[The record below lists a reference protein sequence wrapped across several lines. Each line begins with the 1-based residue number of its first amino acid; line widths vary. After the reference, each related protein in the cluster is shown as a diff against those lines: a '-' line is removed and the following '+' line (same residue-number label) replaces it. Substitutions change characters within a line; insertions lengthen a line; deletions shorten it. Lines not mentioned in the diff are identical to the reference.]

1 MSIAASRDGYERGDP
16 MRRPL
21 ATAVA
26 AAIAAAVFG
35 AAGCTSTGHPAGPPL
50 PSVTQTPGLV
60 GPRTTGPASTGPSAT
75 ATSNVPGPGAATSGD
90 SLFPADGNGG
100 YDIGHY
106 AISIAYTP
114 KTKALSGTGTITAT
128 ATQALS
134 RFDLDLHALTV
145 RSVTVN
151 GARARFGRSADKL
164 VITPARPVALHARFT
179 TVIRYTG
186 SPKPYNDPILGFEGF
201 IPETDGALAQG
212 EPLVAA
218 GWFPVND
225 RPTDKASYD
234 ISITAPSD
242 LVAISNGVLASKHT
256 TGSSTTSRWV
266 ESAPMASYLALV
278 AIGRYRVTMSTH
290 NGLPVVLAVASSL
303 PRTVDASV
311 ARTPQILDFLITQ
324 FGPYPFDAVG
334 GVVHNDTRLNFAL
347 ENQTRPTYAPEF
359 FSPITDPSGTIAHEL
374 THQWFGDSVSVGD
387 WSDVWLNEGFATYA
401 EWLWSEHEGRDT
413 PKQFFD
419 TMYNSRLPLDAPTI
433 GTAETLFGPA
443 SYQRGAATLEAL
455 RIAVGDATFW
465 KIVRGWAQRYAGGN
479 ATTAEFIHYADEV
492 SGKSLDSF
500 LRTWLD
506 EPGKPPYPRP
516 IG

>member
-1 MSIAASRDGYERGDP
+1 

-21 ATAVA
+21 VSLVA
-26 AAIAAAVFG
+26 AAMAIAVAG

-60 GPRTTGPASTGPSAT
+60 GPPATGPAATGPSAT
-75 ATSNVPGPGAATSGD
+75 ATSTVPSPGAATSGD

-100 YDIGHY
+100 YDVGHY
-106 AISIAYTP
+106 TIAIAYAPATR
-114 KTKALSGTGTITAT
+114 TLTGTDTITAT

-145 RSVTVN
+145 RSVTVD
-151 GARARFGRSADKL
+151 GTRATFGRSGDKL
-164 VITPARPVALHARFT
+164 VITPAQPVALHAIFT
-179 TVIRYTG
+179 TVIRYAG
-186 SPKPYNDPILGFEGF
+186 NPRPYDDPMLGFEGF

-212 EPLVAA
+212 EPQVAA

-242 LVAISNGVLASKHT
+242 LAAISNGVLASRRT
-256 TGSSTTSRWV
+256 TGAETTWHWV

-278 AIGRYRVTMSTH
+278 AIGRYRVTMSAH
-290 NGLPVVLAVASSL
+290 NGLPVVLAVAATL
-303 PRTVDASV
+303 PRTVDASL
-311 ARTPQILDFLITQ
+311 AKTPQILDFLVSQ
-324 FGPYPFDAVG
+324 FGPYPFAAVG
-334 GVVHNDTRLNFAL
+334 GVVHNDIRLNFAL

-359 FSPITDPSGTIAHEL
+359 FSAITDPSSVIAHEL

-401 EWLWSEHEGRDT
+401 EWLWSEHEGRET

-419 TMYNSRLPLDAPTI
+419 RLYNGGLPLVAPTVA
-433 GTAETLFGPA
+433 TAETLFGPA

-455 RIAVGDATFW
+455 RIVVGDTTFW
-465 KIVRGWAQRYAGGN
+465 KIVRGWAQTYAGGN
-479 ATTAEFIHYADEV
+479 ATTAEFVRYADQV
-492 SGKSLDSF
+492 SGKSLDS
-500 LRTWLD
+500 LLHAWLD
-506 EPGKPPYPRP
+506 EPGKPAYPKP